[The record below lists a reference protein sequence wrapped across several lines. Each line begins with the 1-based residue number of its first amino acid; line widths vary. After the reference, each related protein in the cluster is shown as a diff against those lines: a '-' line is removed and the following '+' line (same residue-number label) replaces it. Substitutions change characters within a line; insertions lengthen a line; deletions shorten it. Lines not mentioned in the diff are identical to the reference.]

1 MRWPKISTLIMEGFT
16 KSNFPPRSWEGNYE
30 LLKGSPSS
38 SSSSAGSLLF
48 HQEIS
53 FFIYS
58 VIFLHPESGLR
69 PSHLV
74 TVLGGSSWNNSP
86 RCYFMNS
93 LLPGRY
99 PTLLGLPTLTLR
111 VDVIPIPS
119 VFFFW
124 ANFHNLATKQKRAC
138 ESSKGIFEIYKKQI
152 ATFWPKEFARFR
164 QCISAGR
171 QN

>member
-1 MRWPKISTLIMEGFT
+1 MESFT

-38 SSSSAGSLLF
+38 SSSSAGSPLF

-58 VIFLHPESGLR
+58 VILLHPENGLR

-74 TVLGGSSWNNSP
+74 TVLGARSSWNNSP
-86 RCYFMNS
+86 RCYFRNS

-99 PTLLGLPTLTLR
+99 PTLIGLPTLTLR
-111 VDVIPIPS
+111 VGVISLPS
-119 VFFFW
+119 VFFF
-124 ANFHNLATKQKRAC
+124 FFFFC
-138 ESSKGIFEIYKKQI
+138 ESNKGIFEILKNKLPYLDQKKSPDLHSV
-152 ATFWPKEFARFR
+152 FL
-164 QCISAGR
+164 
-171 QN
+171 